1 MATRREAAS
10 MNPTFQTHVESLAP
24 LLEQLLAMAPV
35 KPTAMPREV
44 PPAGIYLFSEAGQYL
59 YVGRSRR
66 IKRRIRRH
74 CSGAATFRGAA
85 FAFLLAREAT
95 GQVRATYKTEGSRAN
110 LMKDP
115 AFASAFADAKARIRA
130 MDLRFV
136 AEPDPI
142 RQALLEIY
150 AAVTLSTPHNDF
162 DTH

>member
-1 MATRREAAS
+1 MKA
-10 MNPTFQTHVESLAP
+10 TFQAHVRSLAP
-24 LLEQLLAMAPV
+24 LLEELLAMSPV

-44 PPAGIYLFSEAGQYL
+44 PAAGIYLFSEAGRHL

-66 IKRRIRRH
+66 IRRRVRRH
-74 CSGAATFRGAA
+74 CVGAATFRGAA

-95 GQVRATYKTEGSRAN
+95 GQVRATYKTEGSRAD
-110 LMKDP
+110 LMRDP
-115 AFASAFADAKARIRA
+115 AFASAFAQAKASIGA

-150 AAVTLSTPHNDF
+150 AAVALSTPYNDF